1 MLITDPVATAPGSDV
16 TTMTG
21 RDACPTNM
29 STELDH
35 AREIAERIA
44 RRVSNDNPAR
54 PRAESKSELT
64 SELAAVR
71 AGLSE
76 LQRKIAQLEAKV
88 VSGSSDPQHGTT
100 DAQLYSD
107 AGTTTRAF
115 DQHARP
121 APLTHSPWLAGVN
134 AMLAH
139 PSQEKFG
146 VEEAVVSELVDHFE
160 SEKTCS
166 VEPGGKPCDH
176 CAICSSRGF

>member
-1 MLITDPVATAPGSDV
+1 MPVLPK
-16 TTMTG
+16 
-21 RDACPTNM
+21 M

-44 RRVSNDNPAR
+44 RRVSGNAPAQINR
-54 PRAESKSELT
+54 AQTPPRIETKPEVA

-88 VSGSSDPQHGTT
+88 SSGSIDSATNLSVHAASNVAYPT
-100 DAQLYSD
+100 SSP
-107 AGTTTRAF
+107 
-115 DQHARP
+115 ARP
-121 APLTHSPWLAGVN
+121 VLLTHSPWLAGVN
-134 AMLAH
+134 AGFSH

-146 VEEAVVSELVDHFE
+146 VEEAVVAELVDPFE
-160 SEKTCS
+160 KEKTCS

-176 CAICSSRGF
+176 CAMCSSRGF